1 MAEKFPDMGR
11 EMDIQIDEAQRT
23 PNGLNLKRATLKHI
37 IIMFLKVKDKEFE
50 SSKRKAYHILR
61 NFHKTLGWFKKNKFY
76 FGGAWVA
83 QSVKCLTLAQVTIW
97 QFVSLSP
104 ASGFVLTAQ
113 NPEPALDSLSPS
125 LSAPPLLVLCLPL
138 SQK

>member
-23 PNGLNLKRATLKHI
+23 PNGLNMKRATLKHI
-37 IIMFLKVKDKEFE
+37 IIMFLKVKEFE

-104 ASGFVLTAQ
+104 ASGSVLTAQ
-113 NPEPALDSLSPS
+113 NPEPALDSMSLSP
-125 LSAPPLLVLCLPL
+125 LPL
-138 SQK
+138 SHFLSL